1 MNTQRQLLLG
11 IFFIV
16 ALSILAFYTLFLT
29 DIHVFKHAVLMKVYF
44 PDANNL
50 RDGDQVQLLGARI
63 GRVKSITPIVTAVD
77 PRKRILVVLSLD
89 REVELVENAEIQI
102 RETSL
107 LGGRHVF
114 IDPGTAGGPQ
124 LKPLED
130 GAYLGTVFKNPI

>member
-29 DIHVFKHAVLMKVYF
+29 DINLFKEPVLMRVYF
-44 PDANNL
+44 PEANNL
-50 RDGDQVQLLGARI
+50 REGDQVQLLGARI
-63 GRVKSITPIVTAVD
+63 GRVKEITPNVTASD
-77 PRKRILVVLSLD
+77 PKKRILVTLNLD
-89 REVELVENAEIQI
+89 REVELLEDAQIYI

-114 IDPGTAGGPQ
+114 IDPGTFGAPP
-124 LKPLED
+124 LKPLHD
-130 GAYLGTVFKNPI
+130 GAYFGS